1 MKDKVGNILSDKN
14 LYLDKKVEELEKWNK
29 KFAEIEEAIKR
40 AENLWMQAQQ
50 NLEEIKTPEV

>member
-1 MKDKVGNILSDKN
+1 MKNKVENILSDKN

-40 AENLWMQAQQ
+40 AESLWMQAQQ
-50 NLEEIKTPEV
+50 NLDDIEQAAV

>member
-40 AENLWMQAQQ
+40 AESLWMQAQQ
-50 NLEEIKTPEV
+50 NLDNIEHSAV